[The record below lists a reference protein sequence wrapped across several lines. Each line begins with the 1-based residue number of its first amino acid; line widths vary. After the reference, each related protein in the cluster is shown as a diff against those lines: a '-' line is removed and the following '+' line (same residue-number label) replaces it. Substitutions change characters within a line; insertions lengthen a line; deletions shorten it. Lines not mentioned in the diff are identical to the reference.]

1 MSYNP
6 TLFLPVHLVAEMN
19 KVLLPVENAM
29 RTLAIT
35 PTLNQS
41 SQQTVAHNLQCFAE
55 FRKAEQQLIE
65 DYSVRPITA
74 AKSYA

>member
-6 TLFLPVHLVAEMN
+6 TLFLPIHFVVEMN
-19 KVLLPVENAM
+19 KVLLPIENAM

-35 PTLNQS
+35 PTLNES
-41 SQQTVAHNLQCFAE
+41 SQQTVAHNLQCFAA

-65 DYSVRPITA
+65 DYAVQPITV
-74 AKSYA
+74 AKSLA